1 MVNNPKT
8 ELIEISF
15 NLILVEKTINEEL
28 KIEDIWLQ
36 SGSDT
41 PIQPQLEYT
50 SIFFDDKQIFSTE
63 LKFLGTSI

>member
-1 MVNNPKT
+1 M
-8 ELIEISF
+8 
-15 NLILVEKTINEEL
+15 EKTINEEL

-50 SIFFDDKQIFSTE
+50 SIFFDDKQIYSTE